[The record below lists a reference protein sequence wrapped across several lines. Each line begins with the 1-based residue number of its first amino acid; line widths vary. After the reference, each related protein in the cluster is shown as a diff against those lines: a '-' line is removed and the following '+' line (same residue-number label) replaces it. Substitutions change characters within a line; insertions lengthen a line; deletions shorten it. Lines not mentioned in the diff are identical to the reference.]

1 MNNKRNARNFSFF
14 VTKALK
20 IYNKS
25 KHLNSIVAFKQ
36 HMLQKRNDLEIVEQ
50 LIKKPMH
57 IRALATK
64 LNIIPS
70 TIQRTIKKLEEQNIV
85 DYQTQGK
92 NKIYQL
98 KKTPEAKQYIF
109 ITEHYKLIKIMQKT
123 ELRFII
129 KQLQEKTNNLIV
141 LFGSYAKNLEKK
153 DSDIDIYIET
163 PDLNLQQE
171 LSKIS
176 KKLSIKIGNLN
187 KESLLTKEII
197 KDHIIIQK
205 VERFYELI

>member
-1 MNNKRNARNFSFF
+1 
-14 VTKALK
+14 
-20 IYNKS
+20 
-25 KHLNSIVAFKQ
+25 
-36 HMLQKRNDLEIVEQ
+36 MLQKRNDLEIIEQ
-50 LIKKPMH
+50 LIKEPKH
-57 IRALATK
+57 IRALAIK

-85 DYQTQGK
+85 DYKIQGK
-92 NKIYQL
+92 NNIYKI
-98 KKTPEAKQYIF
+98 KNTPEAKQYVY
-109 ITEHYKLIKIMQKT
+109 ITEHYKLIKILQKT

-129 KQLQEKTNNLIV
+129 KQLQEKTQNLII

-153 DSDIDIYIET
+153 DSDIDVYIET
-163 PDLNLQQE
+163 EDLNLQKE

-187 KESLLTKEII
+187 KESPLTKEII
-197 KDHIIIQK
+197 KNHIIIQK